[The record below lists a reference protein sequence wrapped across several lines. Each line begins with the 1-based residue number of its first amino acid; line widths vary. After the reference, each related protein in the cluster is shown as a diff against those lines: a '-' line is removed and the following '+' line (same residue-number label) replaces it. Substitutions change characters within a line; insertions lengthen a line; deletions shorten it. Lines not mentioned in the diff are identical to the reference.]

1 MCHTTAVLSKK
12 PSCLSGASLQIPRAI
27 SSILHSD
34 EMRWISDT
42 HRVWKVTS
50 ANCIICSQGPLQN
63 RQTGG
68 HSWCFLW
75 LHAGDWSK
83 NQEKKIARRFLWVIR
98 WPAVPL
104 RICTHRSSFS
114 YASRCPERH
123 VQFESQHV
131 PSGGIHQNTSKMDN
145 TYPPAKLTSKCIY
158 VNVYIG
164 SSRLL
169 ELPKPWGKGV
179 GWDVNVHV
187 NLRQQLML
195 RTRGVG
201 GGWGGMLTFM
211 WTCGRMLTFMWTCGS
226 SWCYAHAGWGG
237 WGGMLTFMWTCGS
250 MLTFMW
256 TCGSSWW
263 WCDDDDDDD
272 DDDDNDPNET
282 C

>member
-1 MCHTTAVLSKK
+1 MHHPWIVGMCHTTAVLSKK

-104 RICTHRSSFS
+104 RICAHRSSFS

-158 VNVYIG
+158 VNVYIYTHQWI
-164 SSRLL
+164 SHIVQLYHTYIYIYIIITVIISYTSKIH
-169 ELPKPWGKGV
+169 LPNIPTPAV
-179 GWDVNVHV
+179 
-187 NLRQQLML
+187 
-195 RTRGVG
+195 T
-201 GGWGGMLTFM
+201 TF
-211 WTCGRMLTFMWTCGS
+211 R
-226 SWCYAHAGWGG
+226 YRR
-237 WGGMLTFMWTCGS
+237 GS
-250 MLTFMW
+250 MTHRQKNTWCHGAVAEPMDAMNEKAWQLLAQLSGHPFKASLWLWNYLLMDW
-256 TCGSSWW
+256 WPFSS
-263 WCDDDDDDD
+263 
-272 DDDDNDPNET
+272 EG
-282 C
+282 